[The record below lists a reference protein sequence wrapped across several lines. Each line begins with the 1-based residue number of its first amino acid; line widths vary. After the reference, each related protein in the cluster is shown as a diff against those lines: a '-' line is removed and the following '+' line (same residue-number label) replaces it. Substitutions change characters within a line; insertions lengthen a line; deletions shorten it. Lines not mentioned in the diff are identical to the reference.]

1 MKYIDASAF
10 IALLAPMDVVIAEHE
25 ARCQQLA
32 RTIEEKKQANVGL
45 AKSKQKPTTLD
56 ETRLRKAQNDLAEA
70 RQEKQSLYD
79 LKLKPIDLAIVLM
92 ECEGTLWT
100 AEEAP
105 EWSKEVANQEGRGE
119 KGLRMRHG
127 LPLVS
132 TTQDVDLPEINEE
145 VKCVEAATGKALQP
159 MRPGTLGNKIFSG
172 WVFLSA
178 EEGAFKGLG
187 DEHRQAFMF
196 GEVLRPMLYGGLPDE
211 VRNAVHT
218 LLAPSNVLGH
228 YNAINATTRHGFIR
242 IPSEDADKAWGLVTI
257 TKGGPKYELRTS
269 YLVER
274 LKRTLIL

>member
-1 MKYIDASAF
+1 MKYTDASAF
-10 IALLAPMDVVIAEHE
+10 AVLLAPMDVAIAEHE

-32 RTIEEKKQANVGL
+32 RTIEEKKQSNVGL

-56 ETRLRKAQNDLAEA
+56 ETRLRRAEKDLEEA
-70 RQEKQSLYD
+70 KQEKQSIID
-79 LKLKPIDLAIVLM
+79 LKLKPIDLAVVLM

-105 EWSKEVANQEGRGE
+105 EWGKEVANQEGRGE

-145 VKCVEAATGKALQP
+145 VKCVEAATGKALQA
-159 MRPGTLGNKIFSG
+159 MRPGTLGNKIFGG

-178 EEGAFKGLG
+178 EAGTFKGLS
-187 DEHRQAFMF
+187 EEYRQAFMF

-211 VRNAVHT
+211 IRNAVHE
-218 LLAPSNVLGH
+218 LLSPTNVLGH

-242 IPSEDADKAWGLVTI
+242 IPKEDADAAWGLVTI

-274 LKRTLIL
+274 LKRTLTA